1 MHNGTNIQPSNRIT
15 AGEIINRADER
26 DAFVAI
32 CKISNKIFVYVIKKN
47 PVWKDVFNYLI
58 L

>member
-47 PVWKDVFNYLI
+47 PV
-58 L
+58 